1 MAVKYVKD
9 FDFPSSAGFHSGAK
23 GYAKGGA
30 VKAPTRTK
38 STMKRE
44 MTQSNKLSG
53 NGALPRISDMDVNKQ
68 SGGAG
73 KKLMPGYK
81 AGGPIKAKKGVYIT
95 KADEKVIAQREAE
108 YAATNARIA
117 AEEAKPL
124 NRFKKFAEDTSADVL
139 EGYKSKIKRPVLRAV
154 AKAGPKIEKALY
166 KIPNKRLKLL
176 GLGAGAVG
184 AAAVS
189 QMRDD
194 DEANMKMEDIPVT
207 AIRRTESIPDM
218 EMDDIPVTAIRRT
231 ESLSAPMKKAAS
243 KSVSAMDAVL
253 AYNKLHNKDF
263 DKSTEK
269 EIRNRFA
276 SPSEGGM
283 KSGGKVMAKGG
294 AADMKQDKAMI
305 ARHNRLMHPG
315 QKSKLMNGGMVNK
328 YAGGGAVDYPSKSK
342 SDYAKQFK
350 SDYAN
355 RRKDMLIVT
364 PDNEDYISG
373 RISGRERQD
382 KAKRDNALNA
392 YANRGKDYIKDKLDD
407 VDVAIS
413 KKIGLKERAR
423 TKESF
428 REGLKEEGYNTGGK
442 VMKKGGGGAMRVQG
456 DMKRPQFSASKS
468 FDGGKTRIGMSAGKG
483 NFRASFSKK
492 FADGGAVTR
501 LANEASG
508 VISDMTKNRTMMKKG
523 GSVKKGSMMKA
534 KGSMMKAMSNKR

>member
-1 MAVKYVKD
+1 MDKMAQWK
-9 FDFPSSAGFHSGAK
+9 SSILGIN
-23 GYAKGGA
+23 
-30 VKAPTRTK
+30 K
-38 STMKRE
+38 S
-44 MTQSNKLSG
+44 SH
-53 NGALPRISDMDVNKQ
+53 
-68 SGGAG
+68 
-73 KKLMPGYK
+73 
-81 AGGPIKAKKGVYIT
+81 GGPVKGKMPMSAPMAKYANGGRVVKMQDGGSMKEMARKYALKAIEGVKNASASVKSAASRATTRPKDMSGTIDKVEAAIRSASGRAFT
-95 KADEKVIAQREAE
+95 VPKSAKAA
-108 YAATNARIA
+108 
-117 AEEAKPL
+117 
-124 NRFKKFAEDTSADVL
+124 
-139 EGYKSKIKRPVLRAV
+139 VLRAV
-154 AKAGPKIEKALY
+154 TPPKSTMGDYGPEEEDTDYLINRIKAYRKQRGSDYGRDEPEMDISDIVVSSEKRDSSLPKPKAKAKA
-166 KIPNKRLKLL
+166 
-176 GLGAGAVG
+176 
-184 AAAVS
+184 
-189 QMRDD
+189 
-194 DEANMKMEDIPVT
+194 T
-207 AIRRTESIPDM
+207 AKKKD
-218 EMDDIPVTAIRRT
+218 
-231 ESLSAPMKKAAS
+231 APMSDAELIARAEKRSGEKMFAGYKPSMPDPTKKS
-243 KSVSAMDAVL
+243 
-253 AYNKLHNKDF
+253 H
-263 DKSTEK
+263 
-269 EIRNRFA
+269 
-276 SPSEGGM
+276 
-283 KSGGKVMAKGG
+283 GGKVMAKGG

-364 PDNEDYISG
+364 PDNEDYMSG

>member
-1 MAVKYVKD
+1 MDKMAQWK
-9 FDFPSSAGFHSGAK
+9 SSILGIN
-23 GYAKGGA
+23 
-30 VKAPTRTK
+30 K
-38 STMKRE
+38 S
-44 MTQSNKLSG
+44 SH
-53 NGALPRISDMDVNKQ
+53 
-68 SGGAG
+68 
-73 KKLMPGYK
+73 
-81 AGGPIKAKKGVYIT
+81 GGPVKGKMPMSAPMAKYANGGRVVKMQDGGSMKEMARKYALKAIEGVKNASASVKSAASRATTRPKDMSGTIDKVEAAIRSASGRAIT
-95 KADEKVIAQREAE
+95 VPKSAKAA
-108 YAATNARIA
+108 
-117 AEEAKPL
+117 
-124 NRFKKFAEDTSADVL
+124 
-139 EGYKSKIKRPVLRAV
+139 VLRAV
-154 AKAGPKIEKALY
+154 TPPKSTMGDYGPEEQDTDYLINRIKAYEKQRGGDYGRDEPEMDISDIVVSSEKRDSSLPKPKAKAKA
-166 KIPNKRLKLL
+166 
-176 GLGAGAVG
+176 
-184 AAAVS
+184 
-189 QMRDD
+189 
-194 DEANMKMEDIPVT
+194 T
-207 AIRRTESIPDM
+207 AKKKD
-218 EMDDIPVTAIRRT
+218 
-231 ESLSAPMKKAAS
+231 APMSDAELIARAEKRSGEKMFAGYKPSMPDPTKKS
-243 KSVSAMDAVL
+243 
-253 AYNKLHNKDF
+253 H
-263 DKSTEK
+263 
-269 EIRNRFA
+269 
-276 SPSEGGM
+276 
-283 KSGGKVMAKGG
+283 GGKVMAKGG
-294 AADMKQDKAMI
+294 AADMKQDKAML

-328 YAGGGAVDYPSKSK
+328 YAGGGAVKKDPYASDKTQGLGMMTDKEAKIASMKRAKDYPSKSK

-364 PDNEDYISG
+364 PDNEDYMSG

>member
-1 MAVKYVKD
+1 MDKMAQWK
-9 FDFPSSAGFHSGAK
+9 SSILGIN
-23 GYAKGGA
+23 
-30 VKAPTRTK
+30 K
-38 STMKRE
+38 S
-44 MTQSNKLSG
+44 SH
-53 NGALPRISDMDVNKQ
+53 
-68 SGGAG
+68 
-73 KKLMPGYK
+73 
-81 AGGPIKAKKGVYIT
+81 GGPVKG
-95 KADEKVIAQREAE
+95 
-108 YAATNARIA
+108 
-117 AEEAKPL
+117 
-124 NRFKKFAEDTSADVL
+124 
-139 EGYKSKIKRPVLRAV
+139 
-154 AKAGPKIEKALY
+154 
-166 KIPNKRLKLL
+166 
-176 GLGAGAVG
+176 
-184 AAAVS
+184 
-189 QMRDD
+189 
-194 DEANMKMEDIPVT
+194 KMP
-207 AIRRTESIPDM
+207 M
-218 EMDDIPVTAIRRT
+218 
-231 ESLSAPMKKAAS
+231 SAPMAKYANGGRVVKMQEGGNPGGRPKGQPGTLKGTRPGALYALS
-243 KSVSAMDAVL
+243 KSASSNRDENDANSFKSRIKKVSDVSISKPKSADYGGTDAIEDV
-253 AYNKLHNKDF
+253 ATAPVKIIIAKATPKARKKEAPMTDAEIMAWNKKNNPNYSH
-263 DKSTEK
+263 
-269 EIRNRFA
+269 
-276 SPSEGGM
+276 
-283 KSGGKVMAKGG
+283 GGKVMAKGG

-315 QKSKLMNGGMVNK
+315 QKSKLMNGGMMKK
-328 YAGGGAVDYPSKSK
+328 YAVSGAVKKDPYASDKTKGLGSMTDKEAEIASMKIAKDYPPKYK
-342 SDYAKQFK
+342 SDYAKKFK

-364 PDNEDYISG
+364 PDNEDYMSG

-508 VISDMTKNRTMMKKG
+508 VISDMTKNRAMMKKG